1 MDKEKIEKEML
12 DVLKK
17 QEHKQV
23 KQMYLTNYQ
32 CEVLDKFHIPYKN
45 CQTTKELLF
54 YLTDILDEEEY
65 DELEEVAREIAEFDY
80 YHK

>member
-1 MDKEKIEKEML
+1 M
-12 DVLKK
+12 
-17 QEHKQV
+17 
-23 KQMYLTNYQ
+23 TNYQ
-32 CEVLDKFHIPYKN
+32 CEVLDKFHIPYQN